1 MEKTPKMQWFCR
13 GLYLDDY
20 FTFFSLSASHFLYS
34 YYRDDKKWKESLTH
48 FKKDAHLDF
57 VLHRQHQGIP

>member
-1 MEKTPKMQWFCR
+1 MIISR
-13 GLYLDDY
+13 
-20 FTFFSLSASHFLYS
+20 FFSLSASHFLYS

-57 VLHRQHQGIP
+57 VLYRQLYQGIYHFFEFLP